1 MISLIKSNNLTC
13 WTASI
18 VNTYKYVSFIKQKKN
33 VFQAPVA

>member
-1 MISLIKSNNLTC
+1 MISLIKSDNLTC

-18 VNTYKYVSFIKQKKN
+18 VNTYKYVSFIKQKN